1 MSRAV
6 ALDATFATALI
17 YLRYL
22 NSLKNTGVKLETM
35 HEFFYYAGVATT
47 SFAFGSTVVLGAIGL
62 VVAAG
67 TVAATP
73 LAAVGALAFAVGA
86 TLWGEKQ

>member
-17 YLRYL
+17 YIRYL
-22 NSLKNTGVKLETM
+22 NSLKNNGVKLEPM
-35 HEFFYYAGVATT
+35 HDFFYYAGVATT
-47 SFAFGSTVVLGAIGL
+47 SFAFGIPVVLGTAGL
-62 VVAAG
+62 IAAG
-67 TVAATP
+67 TVAAAP
-73 LAAVGALAFAVGA
+73 LAAAGALAFAVGA

>member
-22 NSLKNTGVKLETM
+22 NYLQNTGVKIETM
-35 HEFFYYAGVATT
+35 HEFFYYAGIAAT
-47 SFAFGSTVVLGAIGL
+47 SFTFGIPVVMGTMGVL
-62 VVAAG
+62 AAVG
-67 TVAATP
+67 TVAVTP
-73 LAAVGALAFAVGA
+73 LAALGALTFAVGA
-86 TLWGEKQ
+86 TLWGERQ